1 MIDLPPDVPAF
12 CIKDLQRVGDSDR
25 FSLHIVS
32 FWTDDGPVEVSGD
45 TVDFVTD
52 RSLAFCPPGY
62 PYPPQ

>member
-25 FSLHIVS
+25 YNLHIVS
-32 FWTDDGPVEVSGD
+32 FWTDDGPTEVSED

-52 RSLAFCPPGY
+52 KMVWCPTGY
-62 PYPPQ
+62 PNPPQ